1 MADSRKGAWL
11 DAKAFESV
19 VASTPLISID
29 LLVKNEQG
37 QYLLGLRTNRP
48 AQGFWFVPGG
58 RVQKNESLDAA
69 FLRLTEEELGIALER
84 GTADFVGVYEHF
96 YQDSIF
102 GEDVSTHYVVLA
114 YRLILKESDIR
125 LSAVQHKDTQW
136 LSGNVIL
143 TDPSVH
149 HYTKLYFDGL

>member
-1 MADSRKGAWL
+1 VFYQLKKG
-11 DAKAFESV
+11 
-19 VASTPLISID
+19 I
-29 LLVKNEQG
+29 
-37 QYLLGLRTNRP
+37 
-48 AQGFWFVPGG
+48 AQGFGG

-69 FLRLTEEELGIALER
+69 SLRSTEEVLVFALER
-84 GTADFVGVYEHF
+84 GSDDFVVVYEHF

-136 LSGNVIL
+136 LSANVIL
-143 TDPSVH
+143 ADPSVQ